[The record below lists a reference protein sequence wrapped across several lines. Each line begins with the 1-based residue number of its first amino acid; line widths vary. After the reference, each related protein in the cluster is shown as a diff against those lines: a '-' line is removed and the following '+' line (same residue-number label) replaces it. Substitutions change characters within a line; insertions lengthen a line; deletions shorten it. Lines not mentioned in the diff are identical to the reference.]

1 MFFIP
6 LFMSLLFK
14 TTLTALPLHELVLRM
29 PAEEKFGNDNLETER
44 CLCISVLLDP
54 GKRYHIVG
62 FTPLG
67 VEDNINHMALVSGV
81 GFPSFCQEDEEKI
94 KRSEHGNGLDSGK
107 EVWDQRGWKCS
118 MGGGKASETW
128 QDLGSRTLYI
138 WGQGAGG
145 LKLPEG
151 TALAVGGRKGE
162 RLVLQVHFKAGQA
175 GGEAAV
181 RVNYREEELGWGAGI
196 LSFHAGGMILP
207 FRSPSNLFII
217 GNSVVHACI

>member
-1 MFFIP
+1 MFSR
-6 LFMSLLFK
+6 SLLLLISFLLK
-14 TTLTALPLHELVLRM
+14 AALSSLPPHELVLRM
-29 PAEEKFGNDNLETER
+29 PAEQSDDKENLIEEER

-54 GKRYHIVG
+54 AKRYHIVG

-67 VEDNINHMALVSGV
+67 VGENINHMALVSGV
-81 GFPSFCQEDEEKI
+81 GFPSYCQEDEGKI
-94 KRSEHGNGLDSGK
+94 KRSENGNGLKNGK
-107 EVWDQRGWKCS
+107 EIWDREGWKCS

-175 GGEAAV
+175 GGSAAV
-181 RVNYREEELGWGAGI
+181 RVTYREEELGWGAGI
-196 LSFHAGGMILP
+196 LSFHAGGLVLP
-207 FRSPSNLFII
+207 FRFD
-217 GNSVVHACI
+217 VCHV